1 MGKIF
6 SLREVIN
13 LIWETVEIEKELES
27 GCPYLFIVGAGISAP
42 EILTANGIID
52 QCKEKVEQLCR
63 GDEEKLAKICDAA
76 ERLGENSAKYYSYWF
91 EQAYKNKIHRQQY
104 LKSIMNDS
112 RVSMSNLLL
121 AQILKTKSPIVIGYS
136 GWEDDVIMSKLRERL
151 AYAALPY
158 KLIWFCYSGND
169 YEKLP
174 GWLKENEEVVFV
186 LPETKKDMRSEIE
199 NRIDDKGEDAALPAE
214 DVLSALIAKF
224 GFEPPNLFSNP
235 IQYYIDL
242 IDGFLPEK
250 IEIFPTKSWKRRL
263 DYVEEH
269 LGDIEKNIILLD
281 ESAARKDIVGTTNI
295 LKKMDYMFIP
305 TDDLEHILSG
315 VIMPM
320 LPSQNRIEDM
330 SDQLTFLDV
339 VLDLLIAKKKE
350 ISEEELSKYLQKIMG
365 AMAYPR
371 KDMEKEKLI
380 HIFDKMLEIV
390 CLEEQRLLILG
401 AKSECV
407 NVEEQ
412 RALLSE
418 IIALGSEKLDN
429 EKIARLVLNVVYCQI
444 RRQGTMTEVHKN
456 LLHTIRAIYA
466 ENERILE
473 YFYFVLIEIY
483 KEKAESGFAIEDVIS
498 QIREKK
504 LPSHLL
510 ISAYKILADEETDTN
525 NKIKIASETVQEYDM
540 EEIRNCRG
548 CLDYANL
555 VITVVCERL
564 KLNER
569 VERKYIEYAIKLCE
583 KEGGCPLIAKNV
595 VRMLQIYITHIE
607 NSYEKQEICK
617 KAIQVCEKSKLY
629 EEWIYFNES
638 YVSELEQGEYEK
650 YLEEHE
656 KYREYE
662 EAEDKIHKAVEAYIH
677 LEKEVCK
684 NLLLEASECF
694 DRIFEG
700 KYNRALVNICFMA
713 RRGEVPELNISVLD
727 VLERIDWMMGE
738 AIYHINKA
746 LVLVEQGDWE
756 KAQSEILSIEE
767 NLKGAVEWWNRESVV
782 GKREKALVFLLLMI
796 GNKLP
801 ENMISQE
808 ELTGMKAF
816 AMENIALPEYV
827 KEEVTL

>member
-6 SLREVIN
+6 SLREAIN

-27 GCPYLFIVGAGISAP
+27 GCPYLFIVGVGISAP

-112 RVSMSNLLL
+112 RISMSNLLL

-186 LPETKKDMRSEIE
+186 LPETKKDMRS
-199 NRIDDKGEDAALPAE
+199 
-214 DVLSALIAKF
+214 
-224 GFEPPNLFSNP
+224 
-235 IQYYIDL
+235 
-242 IDGFLPEK
+242 
-250 IEIFPTKSWKRRL
+250 
-263 DYVEEH
+263 
-269 LGDIEKNIILLD
+269 
-281 ESAARKDIVGTTNI
+281 I

-350 ISEEELSKYLQKIMG
+350 ISEEELSKYLQKIIG

-418 IIALGSEKLDN
+418 IITLGSEKLDN

-569 VERKYIEYAIKLCE
+569 VERKYIEYSIKLCE

-617 KAIQVCEKSKLY
+617 KAI
-629 EEWIYFNES
+629 
-638 YVSELEQGEYEK
+638 
-650 YLEEHE
+650 
-656 KYREYE
+656 
-662 EAEDKIHKAVEAYIH
+662 
-677 LEKEVCK
+677 
-684 NLLLEASECF
+684 
-694 DRIFEG
+694 
-700 KYNRALVNICFMA
+700 
-713 RRGEVPELNISVLD
+713 
-727 VLERIDWMMGE
+727 
-738 AIYHINKA
+738 
-746 LVLVEQGDWE
+746 
-756 KAQSEILSIEE
+756 
-767 NLKGAVEWWNRESVV
+767 
-782 GKREKALVFLLLMI
+782 
-796 GNKLP
+796 
-801 ENMISQE
+801 
-808 ELTGMKAF
+808 
-816 AMENIALPEYV
+816 
-827 KEEVTL
+827 

>member
-91 EQAYKNKIHRQQY
+91 EQAYKNEIHRQQY

-112 RVSMSNLLL
+112 RISMSNLLL

-638 YVSELEQGEYEK
+638 YVSELEQG
-650 YLEEHE
+650 
-656 KYREYE
+656 
-662 EAEDKIHKAVEAYIH
+662 
-677 LEKEVCK
+677 
-684 NLLLEASECF
+684 
-694 DRIFEG
+694 
-700 KYNRALVNICFMA
+700 
-713 RRGEVPELNISVLD
+713 
-727 VLERIDWMMGE
+727 
-738 AIYHINKA
+738 
-746 LVLVEQGDWE
+746 DWE